1 REDCGNRES
10 ALLMPWDQDEL
21 EFLNGRLQKPTRHF
35 WIGLSV
41 PVAGTGWMWE
51 NGSDLDQDRFQL
63 DLGKRRGAC
72 GTLKGNRIAPQIC
85 DTRLQWICQKESA
98 EI

>member
-1 REDCGNRES
+1 RQDCGSRGS
-10 ALLMPWDQDEL
+10 ALLVPWDQDEL
-21 EFLNGRLQKPTRHF
+21 EFLNESLKKPTRHF

-41 PVAGTGWMWE
+41 PVAGTGWTWE
-51 NGSDLDQDRFQL
+51 SDSELDLNRSQL
-63 DLGKRRGAC
+63 DLGKRPGTC
-72 GTLKGNRIAPQIC
+72 GTLKGNGIKLQSC